1 MSDYNAKI
9 YHEQGASVLRAE
21 SGGSIAVEAGAT
33 IAGAGTVNL
42 SGGINTASNVTGASI
57 TAVTRL
63 WLGSNI
69 EFMWGQIN
77 AVPTVSASPGSI
89 FIRSDGSM
97 SRLYINMS
105 EGAEGVSG
113 SVWKTASNPILDD

>member
-1 MSDYNAKI
+1 MTYNAKI
-9 YHEQGASVLRAE
+9 YHEQGASVLRVE
-21 SGGSIAVEAGAT
+21 SGGSIAVDAGGT
-33 IAGAGTVNL
+33 IGNAGTV
-42 SGGINTASNVTGASI
+42 TGACV

-77 AVPTVSASPGSI
+77 TVPTVSASPGSI